1 MCVIIMQKNNFGL
14 EARPEVWPMINFA
27 PDFAPGLLV
36 LDFSGHHLR
45 LEPSMLVLNPH
56 SNALQEIH
64 SLLAPPLSVESRD
77 PQPPFP
83 GTPSA
88 ELVVGSRVKTFEV
101 LQPMVGTG

>member
-1 MCVIIMQKNNFGL
+1 
-14 EARPEVWPMINFA
+14 MIHFA
-27 PDFAPGLLV
+27 PDFSSGLLV

-45 LEPSMLVLNPH
+45 LEPPMLVLNPH
-56 SNALQEIH
+56 SHALQEIH
-64 SLLAPPLSVESRD
+64 GFFAPPLSVESRD

-101 LQPMVGTG
+101 PQPMVGAG